1 MTIAEMPLV
10 MATSTVL
17 TVLIALL
24 LVVFVGAMI
33 VGRRLRIERLNGT
46 SPAVERRL
54 RRRERRAATRGSERR
69 RSS

>member
-10 MATSTVL
+10 MAASTVL
-17 TVLIALL
+17 TLLIALL

-54 RRRERRAATRGSERR
+54 RRRERRAASRGSERR